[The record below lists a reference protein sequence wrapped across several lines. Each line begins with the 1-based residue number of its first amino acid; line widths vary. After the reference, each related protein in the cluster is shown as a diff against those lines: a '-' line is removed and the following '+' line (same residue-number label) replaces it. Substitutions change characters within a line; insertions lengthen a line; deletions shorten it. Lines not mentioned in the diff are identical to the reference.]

1 MLIIKC
7 FSYFSIMNHDGQF
20 LVYKSSAGSGKTYT
34 LVKEYLTIA
43 LKGNNHE
50 RFKNILAITF
60 TNKAA
65 SEMKDRVTLYL
76 KSFCNPK
83 DIQGGELLMFDH
95 LKEEL
100 GISKATLAER
110 SFKMLQSI
118 LHNYSDFNITTIDK
132 FILKIIRSF
141 SFDLQLPYNF
151 EVELDSDALLN
162 QAINNLLAETGKNKK
177 LTAFLVN
184 YIKQLAQNDESWNLQ
199 NSLLKIAKL
208 SLNEESYPHLNE
220 LKKLELDDFVR
231 IKESIGKEIRT
242 YEEFIKSKTLLGKE
256 SLTKSGITTDQLK
269 GKSRT
274 NIWAYFNKKID
285 QKSFE
290 ETAAPTYFK
299 NIENEEWCSKG
310 NEGSFPVE
318 IQQNLLHLFLEIEQY
333 KDKNVGDYILKSNV
347 YKNLFQLGLMNELD
361 KQIAIIREE
370 QNFIH
375 ISEFNKKVAE
385 VVVEQPIPFIYERI
399 GEKFNNYLIDEFQDT
414 SILQWQNLL
423 PLIENSLAYDEK
435 NLIVGD
441 AKQAIYR
448 WRGGDVDQF
457 ALLPEAPQFAGN
469 EIIQERIETLKRQFN
484 LKNLDSN
491 YRSYNDII
499 NFNNLFFTQIIEK
512 LPDFFSPYYAEFK
525 QKLGRDKAGGYA
537 EIKILESSDYYESTL
552 NEIFQNI
559 QDCLSRGAALADISI
574 LTKKNKDLTQ
584 IAEFLTLNNIPVIS
598 NESLNLSQSE
608 DVKFIV
614 NLFTCIFDNQ
624 NKEAVIQASKYI
636 NNQIKIDYF
645 KLFKKDHSSFET
657 LALIINNQLGIQIP
671 GIQGLSLYESFEE
684 IIIAF
689 KISKE
694 DPFIQT
700 FLDIVKDQ
708 TTRLNTS
715 EFIEFWQEKQ
725 NSLKIAS
732 PQNVDAVTL
741 MTIHKSKGLEFPIVM
756 LPFANAA
763 PNRESWLWL
772 STEKEDFG
780 VPSSLTKNSQKIQ
793 KTKFS
798 EQSESENLKRI
809 LDELNVTYVALT
821 RAEKELFITIADQKK
836 PNEINGVETFFHQVL
851 PHLKEQ
857 ENKRFSFG
865 DKTNYPN
872 KKSKVKTAKI
882 KELTQGNW
890 RNKIKISFSA
900 PAIWNVPENSE
911 EAFNIADPR
920 KFGNLIHAC
929 FARLKTTD
937 ELDSVI
943 EIFVETGHIEKSES
957 ETIKTIILNTL
968 QVEPLKSIWNNGKH
982 IIEKEIITKEG
993 ENYRPDRIINFEEIN
1008 YLIDFKTGE
1017 PSKKDHIQIKNYA
1030 TLLTALG
1037 FENISAYL
1045 LYTNS
1050 SSAVKID

>member
-1 MLIIKC
+1 
-7 FSYFSIMNHDGQF
+7 MNSEGNF

-43 LKGNNHE
+43 LQGNNPE
-50 RFKNILAITF
+50 RYKNILAITF

-83 DIQGGELLMFDH
+83 EVKGGELMMFNH

-100 GISKATLAER
+100 KLNSEALSER
-110 SFKMLQSI
+110 AFRMLQSI

-162 QAINNLLAETGKNKK
+162 QAINNLLAETGKDKK

-199 NSLLKIAKL
+199 SGLLKIAKL
-208 SLNEESYPHLNE
+208 SLNEDSYSHLNQ
-220 LKKLELDDFVR
+220 LKKLELKDFVE
-231 IKESIGKEIRT
+231 IKSNIGKEIKY
-242 YEEFIKSKTLLGKE
+242 YEEFIKSRHLNGKE
-256 SLTKSGITTDQLK
+256 LINNSAIPTDQLK
-269 GKSRT
+269 GKTRG
-274 NIWAYFNKKID
+274 NIWAYFNKKIEA
-285 QKSFE
+285 KLFE
-290 ETAAPTYFK
+290 EPAAPTFFK
-299 NIENEEWCSKG
+299 NIEAEEWCG
-310 NEGSFPVE
+310 NGFEGSFPE
-318 IQQNLLHLFLEIEQY
+318 DLKSQLFDLFQQIEDY
-333 KDKNVGDYILKSNV
+333 KEKNIGDYILKSSIH
-347 YKNLFQLGLMNELD
+347 KNLFQLGLMNELD

-457 ALLPEAPQFAGN
+457 ALLPEAPQFEGN
-469 EIIQERIETLKRQFN
+469 EIIQERVETLKRQFN

-491 YRSYNDII
+491 YRSTKEII
-499 NFNNLFFTQIIEK
+499 EFNNLFFERIIEK

-525 QKLGRDKAGGYA
+525 QKVGQDKTGGFA
-537 EIKILESSDYYESTL
+537 EIKILESEDYYESTL
-552 NEIFQNI
+552 NEILNNI
-559 QDCLSRGAALADISI
+559 KDCLNRKASLSDIAI
-574 LTKKNKDLTQ
+574 LTKKNKDLTE
-584 IAEFLTLNNIPVIS
+584 IAEFLTINNIPVIS

-608 DVKFIV
+608 EVQFIV
-614 NLFTCIFDNQ
+614 NLFSSYFDHQ
-624 NKEAVIQASKYI
+624 NKEAIIQAAKYI
-636 NNQIKIDYF
+636 NSKTNINYF
-645 KLFKKDHSSFET
+645 ELFDKESSSFET
-657 LALIINNQLGIQIP
+657 LELIINNKLGINLP
-671 GIQGLSLYESFEE
+671 GIQGMSLYESFEE
-684 IIIAF
+684 IIKAF
-689 KISKE
+689 NIPKE

-700 FLDIVKDQ
+700 FLDIVKDKSTQ
-708 TTRLNTS
+708 QNAS
-715 EFIEFWQEKQ
+715 EFIDFWLEKQ
-725 NSLKIAS
+725 NNLKIAS
-732 PQNVDAVTL
+732 PQNIEAVTL
-741 MTIHKSKGLEFPIVM
+741 MTIHKSKGLEFPIVF

-772 STEKEDFG
+772 ETNKEDYG
-780 VPSSLTKNSQKIQ
+780 VPSSLTKNSSKIR

-798 EQSESENLKRI
+798 RQSESENLKRI
-809 LDELNVTYVALT
+809 LDELNVSYVALT
-821 RAEKELFITIADQKK
+821 RAEKELYISIADVKK
-836 PNEINGVETFFHQVL
+836 PEEINGVESFFHQILSDLSETDDQRFTYGSKSIYKEKKQFEQVDQ
-851 PHLKEQ
+851 PNQLK
-857 ENKRFSFG
+857 
-865 DKTNYPN
+865 P
-872 KKSKVKTAKI
+872 A
-882 KELTQGNW
+882 NW

-911 EAFNIADPR
+911 EAFNSKDPR

-929 FARLKTTD
+929 FARLKSTD
-937 ELDSVI
+937 DIEQTIDSFI
-943 EIFVETGHIEKSES
+943 ETGHIEKTEASL
-957 ETIKTIILNTL
+957 IRDILENSL
-968 QVEPLKSIWNNGKH
+968 KLEPLKSIWNEGKH
-982 IIEKEIITKEG
+982 IVEKEIITNDG
-993 ENYRPDRIINFEEIN
+993 SSYRPDRIINYKNNN
-1008 YLIDFKTGE
+1008 YLIDFKTGQ
-1017 PSKKDHIQIKNYA
+1017 PVDKDKTQLKNYEK
-1030 TLLTALG
+1030 LLG
-1037 FENISAYL
+1037 SVNIRNIESWLIYC
-1045 LYTNS
+1045 NS
-1050 SSAVKID
+1050 RKAIRV